1 MNQEQSSV
9 RAHRAT
15 RLHLSP
21 DVYGKRS
28 EHERTSIGAL
38 CGLAGLAALFIGGAV
53 CVAAWLA
60 GGWQWDAW
68 LERIGV
74 ALLVLTV
81 PLLAFGAHCFDRA
94 DDEQAKAA
102 RRKEKS

>member
-1 MNQEQSSV
+1 MKREPPSTQAQ
-9 RAHRAT
+9 RAK
-15 RLHLSP
+15 RLYLSP
-21 DVYGKRS
+21 GGYGKRS
-28 EHERTSIGAL
+28 GHPRTSAGAL

-68 LERIGV
+68 LERVGV
-74 ALLVLTV
+74 ALLVLAV

-94 DDEQAKAA
+94 ADERAKAS